1 MDFLKDL
8 KFDDKGLIPAIA
20 QDAVSREVLMCA
32 YMNEESLK
40 RTLESGK
47 ATYFSRSRQELWE
60 KGATSGH
67 YQYVKE
73 ILVDCDGDALVLKVV
88 QEGAACHT
96 ENPSCFYRKVVDGKL
111 VEIPTGLGRNPKI
124 LYDVYDIIV
133 DRVKNP
139 KEGSYT
145 NYLFEKGIDKMLKK
159 VGEESA
165 EVIIASKNYVKAEVQ
180 YETADLLYHLSV
192 VLVEQ
197 GLTWNDIFE
206 ELASRYNK

>member
-1 MDFLKDL
+1 MEFLNDL
-8 KFDDKGLIPAIA
+8 KFDEKGLIPAIA
-20 QDAVSREVLMCA
+20 QDAVSGEVLMCA
-32 YMNEESLK
+32 YMNKDSILK
-40 RTLESGK
+40 TLETGK
-47 ATYFSRSRQELWE
+47 ATYFSRSRNELWE
-60 KGATSGH
+60 KGETSGH
-67 YQYVKE
+67 YQHVKD
-73 ILVDCDGDALVLKVV
+73 ILVDCDGDALVLKIE

-111 VEIPTGLGRNPKI
+111 VEIPTGLGRQPGI
-124 LYDVYDIIV
+124 LYDVYNIIV

-197 GLTWNDIFE
+197 GLTWDDIFG
-206 ELASRYNK
+206 ELSSRYNK